1 MPVTFVQNASI
12 GLFVA
17 FALFLCHKSKRHQA
31 RACGCPNLAGFLDDA
46 QSLDTKAFNPWLQKN
61 IFDYKRADVSA
72 QDTLDAD
79 FARAMIQAVQNSVG
93 LSQADLQK
101 QRNAVEYA
109 QRQQGS

>member
-1 MPVTFVQNASI
+1 MRLSVCSLRLHCFYVTNPSATKPVRVVVPTSQV
-12 GLFVA
+12 
-17 FALFLCHKSKRHQA
+17 
-31 RACGCPNLAGFLDDA
+31 FLDDA

-72 QDTLDAD
+72 AQDTLDAD

-93 LSQADLQK
+93 LSQADLHK

>member
-1 MPVTFVQNASI
+1 MRLSVCSLRLHCFHVTNPSATKPVRVVVPTSQV
-12 GLFVA
+12 
-17 FALFLCHKSKRHQA
+17 
-31 RACGCPNLAGFLDDA
+31 FLDDA

-61 IFDYKRADVSA
+61 IFDCNRADVSA

-93 LSQADLQK
+93 LSQADLHK

-109 QRQQGS
+109 PRQQGG